1 MKFELEEAPGPQ
13 PPAGSALNETQ
24 SVSEA
29 AVVPT
34 GPAVP
39 PATGGDQWDGR
50 RLLLSFGG
58 CALLVFAAVIFE
70 TCG

>member
-1 MKFELEEAPGPQ
+1 
-13 PPAGSALNETQ
+13 
-24 SVSEA
+24 VSEA
-29 AVVPT
+29 AVETT
-34 GPAVP
+34 GPEVP
-39 PATGGDQWDGR
+39 PPPGGDQWDGR